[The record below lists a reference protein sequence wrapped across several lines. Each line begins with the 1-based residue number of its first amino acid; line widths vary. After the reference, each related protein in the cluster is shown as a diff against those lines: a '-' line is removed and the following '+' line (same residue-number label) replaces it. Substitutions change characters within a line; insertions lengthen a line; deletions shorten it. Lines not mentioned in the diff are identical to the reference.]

1 MTVYKSIIK
10 GLGEAIEY
18 EKSNLKNIRART
30 IRIAPLPHFFEKDIR
45 DIRIKLGLS
54 QSAFAGL
61 MGVSIKTIE
70 AWESGRN
77 VPQGPAQRML
87 ELLQKDATLV
97 KNYVH
102 VGCPTRRGFS
112 VGEEPGPPYKPR
124 GGVEPGK
131 N

>member
-1 MTVYKSIIK
+1 MYKSIIK

-18 EKSNLKNIRART
+18 EKGNLKNVRTKT
-30 IRIAPLPHFFEKDIR
+30 IRIAPLPRFCAKDIR

-61 MGVSIKTIE
+61 MGVSIKTVE

-87 ELLQKDATLV
+87 DLLQKDATLV

-102 VGCPTRRGFS
+102 VGCPVRRGFS
-112 VGEEPGPPYKPR
+112 VGEEPGQPYNPR
-124 GGVEPGK
+124 GDADSGEK
-131 N
+131 